1 MTAGT
6 RKKRTPPS
14 RPKGRRSK
22 DMPDGRQALLAAA
35 TEAFAR
41 HGFDGADLRSVAAV
55 AKVSPNLVRVH
66 FGHKAALWEA
76 CLDRVVA
83 IAVPAMAD
91 IRAIAVDSSRPV
103 GEQLRDVIS
112 AIAGFYAVH
121 PEVRD
126 FVVRHG
132 AEAPER
138 AVLVTERLLRP
149 AYETVRELF
158 VAGIEAGIIRSSH
171 PALFFALLNAALHQ
185 PPAFPMLL
193 KRLAPDI
200 DADTSRARLLE
211 TTVTTLLHL
220 PSSSPSARLR

>member
-1 MTAGT
+1 
-6 RKKRTPPS
+6 
-14 RPKGRRSK
+14 
-22 DMPDGRQALLAAA
+22 MPDGRQALLTAA
-35 TEAFAR
+35 TVAFAA
-41 HGFDGADLRSVAAV
+41 HGFDGADLRGVAA
-55 AKVSPNLVRVH
+55 AANVSPNLVRVH

-83 IAVPAMAD
+83 IAVPAMAGVH
-91 IRAIAVDSSRPV
+91 AIAVDARRPV
-103 GEQLRDVIS
+103 GDRLRDVIS
-112 AIAGFYAVH
+112 AIAAFYAAH

-132 AEAPER
+132 SEAPER

-193 KRLAPDI
+193 NRLAPEI
-200 DADTSRARLLE
+200 DVGTSRALLIE
-211 TTVTTLLHL
+211 TTVATLIHQPLSDH
-220 PSSSPSARLR
+220 PTRE

>member
-1 MTAGT
+1 
-6 RKKRTPPS
+6 
-14 RPKGRRSK
+14 
-22 DMPDGRQALLAAA
+22 MPDGRQALLAAA
-35 TEAFAR
+35 TDAFAR
-41 HGFDGADLRSVAAV
+41 HGFDGADLRSVAAA

-76 CLDRVVA
+76 CLDRIVA

-103 GEQLRDVIS
+103 GERLREVIS

-158 VAGIEAGIIRSSH
+158 VAGIETGIIRSSH

-200 DADTSRARLLE
+200 DAETSRAQLLE

-220 PSSSPSARLR
+220 PSSSPSARSR

>member
-1 MTAGT
+1 
-6 RKKRTPPS
+6 
-14 RPKGRRSK
+14 
-22 DMPDGRQALLAAA
+22 MPDGRQALLAAA
-35 TEAFAR
+35 TDAFAR
-41 HGFDGADLRSVAAV
+41 HGFDGADLRSVAAA

-83 IAVPAMAD
+83 VAVPAMAD

-103 GEQLRDVIS
+103 GERLREVIS

-158 VAGIEAGIIRSSH
+158 VAGIEADIIRSSH

-200 DADTSRARLLE
+200 DAETSRARLLE

-220 PSSSPSARLR
+220 PSSSPSARSR